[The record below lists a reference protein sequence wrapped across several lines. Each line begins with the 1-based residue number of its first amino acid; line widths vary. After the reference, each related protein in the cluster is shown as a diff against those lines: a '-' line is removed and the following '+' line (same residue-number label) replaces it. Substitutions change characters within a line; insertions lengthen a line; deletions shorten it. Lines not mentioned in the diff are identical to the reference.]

1 MHKRVSLPIPTG
13 WWGWAG
19 SREVGAGNSTDVL
32 NRSWADGIFPL
43 LSFCFCTKM
52 LLIVS
57 VGRGV
62 VNELERNYGH

>member
-1 MHKRVSLPIPTG
+1 MQKRVSLPIPINR
-13 WWGWAG
+13 WGWAG
-19 SREVGAGNSTDVL
+19 SREAGIGSFPDVL
-32 NRSWADGIFPL
+32 SRSWPGAIFPL

-57 VGRGV
+57 VGLGV